1 MEFVVKYAK
10 PSGEVLESVQ
20 IGQTE
25 DEVRHHLQEQGM
37 LPISVKTRGVSLF
50 RRRERQKPINP
61 DNFIVFNQQ
70 FVSLIKAGLPILRSL
85 DLLKAQIK
93 NPILQRHIADVRDR
107 VHSGAMLSEAM
118 RAQGAF
124 PTVYTASIF
133 AGERSGDLVNVINR
147 HISYEKTMN

>member
-37 LPISVKTRGVSLF
+37 LPISVKTRGLPLF
-50 RRRERQKPINP
+50 SRRERQKRIKP
-61 DNFIVFNQQ
+61 DDFIVFNQQ

-93 NPILQRHIADVRDR
+93 NPALRRYITDAVSYTHLT
-107 VHSGAMLSEAM
+107 L
-118 RAQGAF
+118 
-124 PTVYTASIF
+124 PTS
-133 AGERSGDLVNVINR
+133 
-147 HISYEKTMN
+147 